1 MEDCSRSNKDLSPD
15 ELRPI
20 LALEKDEEIG
30 DIHFNSSNF
39 SGALD
44 YYVRARKSAVENS
57 LSLKAAYL
65 DLKIASCHKEKGEY
79 SRAMEYARAARD
91 AFHSEG
97 QLVGLGKAYCFEG
110 VLHAEAGNY
119 RKGRRLC
126 EVGHRLLKGTG
137 EFVDLGKVQNWL
149 GVIHMRLGHMV
160 KAKEYFEDA
169 LFAFRSIQNE
179 EKISQVLNN
188 LGLVHKNLS
197 EWREAAGFFEKALG
211 ISERLGHHDR
221 VATFSLNLGIV
232 HFRLGE
238 WSLAER
244 HMTRSLQIR
253 TQTGNKAGAARD
265 RLALANISL
274 RRREWAKAESAYRE
288 ALMTSRSLGYRREEA
303 LALEFLGELQL
314 DRGNAQAAL
323 ELLNESAPLAAEL
336 APAGD
341 VTMEIERRRSEAWL
355 ALGALDE
362 AEAGAA
368 KAVGIARLLGDRCEE
383 ALAQRTIALVKL
395 RRDEF
400 EKGWQ
405 TIESV
410 LSTLTSIGERFEI
423 ARTQL
428 LAGKTIASM
437 MPSGRVSSEFV
448 EKAISVLRQS
458 MGIFL
463 SFEVKGWAALATAEL
478 AGLYL
483 TKGVPDESL
492 SHIDEA
498 ERLLK
503 DVDEPE
509 ISAALAKVRAT
520 LEEAF
525 VSSTLSSSGEF
536 KILEE
541 LGKMLGGGEDPEK
554 TLDELMQV
562 ILTRSD
568 ADRGLI
574 AFVAPEMK
582 PRIWAEQEFSAREAH
597 DVVTSLTEAVHL
609 GSLSSPLVVTSVHS
623 DRAFSRLPIFERVL
637 SFVVI
642 PLSLPSGLKGIVYA
656 DRLSGNRLGA
666 FKQREL
672 NLLAV
677 MSGIATLA
685 AVEAERAIQR
695 REKRASRKRIEL
707 HCSFEGLVTENK
719 EMLEILSL
727 IEKVGPSS
735 ATILIQGETGTGK
748 ELVAEAIHR
757 CSPRR
762 DKPFVP
768 ITCSSIPESLLESEI
783 FGHVQ
788 GAFTGAMRD
797 KRGLFEEAEGG
808 TIFLDE
814 VAKTTKSVQAKLLHF
829 LDKKEIRAVG
839 STKWKKVDARI
850 ICATNVNLKSLIKQE
865 GFLEDLYYRLSDI
878 TIAVPPLRDRRD
890 DIPLLAE
897 HFVKEYGDENG
908 KSVGGVSKSA
918 MQLLMDYNWPGNVRE
933 LEKTVKRM
941 IVLAGPG
948 GDLTSD
954 LLPPELRENGFAIS
968 EGNSLRSEVERTER
982 RVISEALDKL
992 SWNKARAAKLLGISY
1007 PTLLKKIVELRLD
1020 RRLH

>member
-1 MEDCSRSNKDLSPD
+1 MENDSRSNKDLSPD

-30 DIHFNSSNF
+30 DIHFDSSNF
-39 SGALD
+39 TGALD
-44 YYVRARKSAVENS
+44 YYARARKSAVEHS
-57 LSLKAAYL
+57 LGVKAAYL
-65 DLKIASCHKEKGEY
+65 DLKMASCHKEKGEY
-79 SRAMEYARAARD
+79 SQAIEYARTARD
-91 AFHSEG
+91 AFHSEKEI
-97 QLVGLGKAYCFEG
+97 VGLGKAYCFEG

-137 EFVDLGKVQNWL
+137 ELKELGKVQNWL
-149 GVIHMRLGHMV
+149 GVIEMRLGHMAR
-160 KAKEYFEDA
+160 AKEYFEDA

-211 ISERLGHHDR
+211 ISERIGHLDR

-244 HMTRSLQIR
+244 HITRSLQIR
-253 TQTGNKAGAARD
+253 TQTGNKAGAVRD
-265 RLALANISL
+265 KLAMANISL

-288 ALMTSRSLGYRREEA
+288 VLLTSRSLNYRREEA

-314 DRGNAQAAL
+314 TRGNADAAL
-323 ELLNESAPLAAEL
+323 ELLKESVPLAAEL

-341 VTMEIERRRSEAWL
+341 VAMEIERRKGEAWL
-355 ALGALDE
+355 ALGSFDE
-362 AEAGAA
+362 AAA
-368 KAVGIARLLGDRCEE
+368 AATKAVEIARLLGDRCEE
-383 ALAQRTIALVKL
+383 ALAQRTLGIVQLN
-395 RRDEF
+395 RDEW

-405 TIESV
+405 MIESV

-428 LAGKTIASM
+428 LAGKTIASV

-448 EKAISVLRQS
+448 EKAVSVLRQS

-478 AGLYL
+478 ARIYL

-492 SHIDEA
+492 GYIDEA

-509 ISAALAKVRAT
+509 ISAAVAQVRAT

-536 KILEE
+536 KMLEE
-541 LGKMLGGGEDPEK
+541 LGKLLGGSEDPEK
-554 TLDELMQV
+554 TLDELMQL
-562 ILTRSD
+562 ILARSD

-582 PRIWAEQEFSAREAH
+582 PRIWAEQKFSAKEALE
-597 DVVTSLTEAVHL
+597 VVTSLTEAVRVDNL
-609 GSLSSPLVVTSVHS
+609 TSPLVVTSVHS
-623 DRAFSRLPIFERVL
+623 DRVFSKLSVFERVQ
-637 SFVVI
+637 SFVLV
-642 PLSLPSGLKGIVYA
+642 PLSLPSGLKGVVYA
-656 DRLSGNRLGA
+656 DRLTGNRLGA

-685 AVEAERAIQR
+685 AVEAERAVQR
-695 REKRASRKRIEL
+695 REKRACRKRIEL
-707 HCSFEGLVTENK
+707 QCSFEGLVTENK

-727 IEKVGPSS
+727 VEKVGVSS

-748 ELVAEAIHR
+748 ALVAEAIHR

-768 ITCSSIPESLLESEI
+768 ITCSSIPESLLESEL

-797 KRGLFEEAEGG
+797 KRGLFEESEGG
-808 TIFLDE
+808 TVFLDE
-814 VAKTTKSVQAKLLHF
+814 VAKTTISIQAKLLHF

-850 ICATNVNLKSLIKQE
+850 LCATNVDLKSLIKQE

-878 TIAVPPLRDRRD
+878 TITVPPLRERRD
-890 DIPLLAE
+890 DIPLLVE
-897 HFVKEYGDENG
+897 HFMKEFGDENG
-908 KSVGGVSKSA
+908 NPTRVVSKSA
-918 MQLLMDYNWPGNVRE
+918 MQLLMDYDWPGNVRE

-941 IVLAGPG
+941 IVLGGPSG
-948 GDLTSD
+948 ELTSD
-954 LLPPELRENGFAIS
+954 LLPPELREHGLVMS
-968 EGNSLRSEVERTER
+968 EGTSLRSEVERTER
-982 RVISEALDKL
+982 RVISDALGKM

-1007 PTLLKKIVELRLD
+1007 PTLLKKISELRLD